1 MAGCAR
7 FGGRVVSGDTD
18 ADVVLRLRSTDD
30 ARRAFRRAALAYAA
44 RKLRALGYDGAAFAI
59 EGESK

>member
-1 MAGCAR
+1 MSA
-7 FGGRVVSGDTD
+7 DT
-18 ADVVLRLRSTDD
+18 DVVLRLRSTDD
-30 ARRAFRRAALAYAA
+30 ARRAFRRAALTYAA